1 MLHSPISCT
10 GYLSWVDVSI
20 GKIVTQFNARH
31 GPVGIMTTNPSN
43 AVVHCGHT
51 NGTVSL
57 WAPTVRK
64 PLASILCHGCPL
76 SAVAVDAA
84 GRY

>member
-1 MLHSPISCT
+1 MYVSRT
-10 GYLSWVDVSI
+10 GFLSWVDVSI
-20 GKIVTQFNARH
+20 GKIVAQFNARQ

-64 PLASILCHGCPL
+64 PLASISCHGCPL
-76 SAVAVDAA
+76 SAVAVDNV
-84 GRY
+84 GR